1 MELLA
6 IISLREEIPER
17 GRKPASTS
25 ITTAKGDASPCHGCT
40 ALPWPRSTRTPSGTH
55 LKRGSLWPQPLS
67 RVSPLKSLS
76 SVTFCSISRHFPS
89 LEQPLSRAFPPAQ
102 PLRSRF
108 APFLVAFQ
116 AVHTHSAEAARLSGR
131 SATPARQVE
140 SLSRFRNVKEE
151 ARKSAGAAKG
161 PVILPWKEVWGGALP
176 KGLPGKGTRFPQRQR
191 GFKRKK

>member
-6 IISLREEIPER
+6 VISFCEEIPER
-17 GRKPASTS
+17 GRKPASTW

-55 LKRGSLWPQPLS
+55 LKRGSLRLQPLS
-67 RVSPLKSLS
+67 RVFPLKSLLGH
-76 SVTFCSISRHFPS
+76 VLRHFSS
-89 LEQPLSRAFPPAQ
+89 LSKPRAATLQGFPPAQ

-108 APFLVAFQ
+108 APFLVTFQ
-116 AVHTHSAEAARLSGR
+116 AVHTHSAARLSGR

-161 PVILPWKEVWGGALP
+161 PVILPRKEVWGGALP
-176 KGLPGKGTRFPQRQR
+176 KGPPGKETRFLQRQR